1 MLFTKGVKKAGKFV
15 NSKHVDSLLGN
26 YKKERWV
33 QNSKKLGKE
42 DSLSVWY
49 SIDELQNFIE
59 TAKQN
64 GADGIKM
71 YFGVYDENTAN
82 DVKYIGR
89 QTVVLVA
96 SKVKE
101 LENGTTFDKSIYTN
115 NNGKPEI
122 LAFNVGRV
130 CPPNCS
136 SGGPGTNEETYG
148 FDWDNPGILVDR
160 KEDGMVVI

>member
-1 MLFTKGVKKAGKFV
+1 MVLTKAVKKAGKLV
-15 NSKHVDSLLGN
+15 NSKHVDSLLSN
-26 YKKERWV
+26 YKKERWA
-33 QNSKKLGKE
+33 QNSKNIGKE

-49 SIDELQNFIE
+49 SIEELQAFVE

-71 YFGVYDENTAN
+71 YFGVYDAQTAN

-101 LENGTTFDKSIYTN
+101 LENGTTFDKSIYIAGE
-115 NNGKPEI
+115 GKPEI
-122 LAFNVGRV
+122 LAFNAGRV
-130 CPPNCS
+130 CPPNCA
-136 SGGPGTNEETYG
+136 GGGTGSTDTTG
-148 FDWDNPGILVDR
+148 FDWDNPGILIDR